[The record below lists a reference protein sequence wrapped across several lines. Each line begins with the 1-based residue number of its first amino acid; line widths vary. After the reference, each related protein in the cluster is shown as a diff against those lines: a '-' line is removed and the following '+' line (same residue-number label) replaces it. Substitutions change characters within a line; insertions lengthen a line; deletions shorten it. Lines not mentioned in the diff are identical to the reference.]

1 MPPSTAERSLST
13 ALSGSS
19 ALSTL
24 IDSPIA
30 ATRRP
35 LANGSALILSSAAWI
50 ERLTKSR
57 WRLDR
62 PRSDVGSSCHSPS
75 LNCSKWRLRA

>member
-1 MPPSTAERSLST
+1 MPPPTAERSLST
-13 ALSGSS
+13 ACSGSS

-30 ATRRP
+30 EISRP
-35 LANGSALILSSAAWI
+35 LANGSDLILSSAPWI
-50 ERLTKSR
+50 ARLTKSR
-57 WRLDR
+57 WRLER

-75 LNCSKWRLRA
+75 MNCS